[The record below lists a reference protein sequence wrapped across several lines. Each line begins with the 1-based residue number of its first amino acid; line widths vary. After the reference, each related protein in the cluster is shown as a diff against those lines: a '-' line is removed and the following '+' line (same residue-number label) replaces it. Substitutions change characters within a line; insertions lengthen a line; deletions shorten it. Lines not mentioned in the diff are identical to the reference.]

1 MIELC
6 DSCWPTSVI
15 VFLATLIVIIVVHLF
30 LYFRFKSAAIK
41 KYGPKKYLDTK
52 DILIGVDKDSIV
64 YVKNDLNDQWK
75 ELKDKMLSVAQI
87 YDGTLLGVG
96 MDNQLYTKPNIFTG
110 EWKSAKSDVKLIMIK
125 YLSDNTLAGI
135 GLDNKLYIKTDI
147 SGWILF
153 TGEQPVLISVEQL
166 QTGLFI
172 GVGKDNIMYTKGRA
186 VTDKWIPN
194 PGKTK
199 LQSVSQLSNKT
210 ILGVGADGYLYT
222 TKAITQNEATNW
234 TRIHNS
240 CCLRSINSMSVN
252 TSQMDKLM
260 SIIRGKQAGGGCG
273 KGEIDYPSEFNP
285 ETSPFTL

>member
-6 DSCWPTSVI
+6 NSCWPTSVI
-15 VFLATLIVIIVVHLF
+15 VFLATIIVIIIVHLF

-75 ELKDKMLSVAQI
+75 QLKDKMLSVAQI

-96 MDNQLYTKPNIFTG
+96 MDNKLYTKPSIFKG

-153 TGEQPVLISVEQL
+153 TGKQPVLISIEQL
-166 QTGLFI
+166 QSGLFV
-172 GVGKDNIMYTKGRA
+172 GVGKDNVMYTKGRA
-186 VTDKWIPN
+186 VTDKWIAN

-210 ILGVGADGYLYT
+210 IIGVGHDGYLYT
-222 TKAITQNEATNW
+222 TQSIKPKKSTNW
-234 TRIHNS
+234 KRIHNS

-260 SIIRGKQAGGGCG
+260 SILRGTSTKKQKGGSYV
-273 KGEIDYPSEFNP
+273 EYPEDFIP
-285 ETSPFTL
+285 DVEPYV